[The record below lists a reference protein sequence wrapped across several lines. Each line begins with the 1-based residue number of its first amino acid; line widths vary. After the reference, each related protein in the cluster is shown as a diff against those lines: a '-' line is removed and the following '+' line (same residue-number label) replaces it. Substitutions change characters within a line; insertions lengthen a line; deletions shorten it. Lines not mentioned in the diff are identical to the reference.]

1 MYRKSWSLILPSI
14 KNLGGTF
21 EHNFCPR
28 GLGIRT
34 NQSSKNQMHG
44 GLPVV
49 RGGGEGGRGFE
60 LIGA

>member
-28 GLGIRT
+28 GLGIWT
-34 NQSSKNQMHG
+34 NQSSKNQMQG

-49 RGGGEGGRGFE
+49 RGVGGGWGFE
-60 LIGA
+60 LIDA

>member
-1 MYRKSWSLILPSI
+1 MCRKSWSLILPSI

-49 RGGGEGGRGFE
+49 RGGEVE
-60 LIGA
+60 ALN